1 METYLNEFLTFLN
14 SINLTPVYPLIAP
27 ALFCVSFFILL
38 CAGAIFRKIR
48 AATKSAVTISAFSSY
63 CLTLTKFSAD
73 ALTGNLSLLTIKSG
87 IVALALAALSFILA
101 AALTLQN
108 SFCKMREKAK
118 KKTPVN
124 YFSDEPSPSI
134 IPQAFAGNPFRR
146 VEYLPTDK
154 LWGAGKNFGL
164 NYSEILSYCEKIKKK
179 SSDVYETDELDKI
192 EADAKKY
199 SARAVN
205 DYERQNFSDKL
216 GYLIKLIAKYNV
228 V

>member
-1 METYLNEFLTFLN
+1 M
-14 SINLTPVYPLIAP
+14 
-27 ALFCVSFFILL
+27 
-38 CAGAIFRKIR
+38 
-48 AATKSAVTISAFSSY
+48 
-63 CLTLTKFSAD
+63 
-73 ALTGNLSLLTIKSG
+73 
-87 IVALALAALSFILA
+87 
-101 AALTLQN
+101 
-108 SFCKMREKAK
+108 
-118 KKTPVN
+118 
-124 YFSDEPSPSI
+124 
-134 IPQAFAGNPFRR
+134 
-146 VEYLPTDK
+146 EYLPTDK

-216 GYLIKLIAKYNV
+216 GYLVKLIAKYNV